1 MTTCQRQ
8 WRKHNAM
15 NQDMKSIIKALVNL
29 AFSLVVLLLCIFLI
43 PKLVMLFL
51 PLLIGW
57 LISCIANPLVLF
69 LEKKLKIRRK
79 AGTVV
84 VIVAVIAAV
93 SGIGYAAFSVLFRQI
108 HGFVK
113 ELPEMWELLV
123 HDLEHFASLLNQ
135 YVGGVAPNIAE
146 LFNNI
151 GNSIGEAITSLP
163 SKLNFE
169 TFDGMGTMVGNI
181 ANVVISVIMAMLSA
195 YFFIADRDWIYEAL
209 GKIVPKGISQKYDV
223 FYGSLK
229 QAVGGYFKAQLRIE
243 VWMYL
248 LILIGLS
255 VLNVRYAL
263 LIALLIAVIDILP
276 FFGSGAVLVPWAIV
290 TALGGGYVRALG
302 FLVIWGVGQLFR
314 QIIQPKI
321 MGDSIGM
328 PPIPTIILLFVGY
341 KAAGVIGMLVAV
353 PVGIIVVNM
362 NEAGFFDTP
371 KQSVRIL
378 VTQINQFRRLNE
390 DDLKIL
396 EQSDDGKNDA

>member
-1 MTTCQRQ
+1 
-8 WRKHNAM
+8 M
-15 NQDMKSIIKALVNL
+15 NQDMKSIMKALANI

-43 PKLVMLFL
+43 PKMVMLFL

-57 LISCIANPLVLF
+57 VISCIANPLVVF
-69 LEKKLKIRRK
+69 LENKLKIRRK

-93 SGIGYAAFSVLFRQI
+93 SGIGYATFSILFRQI
-108 HGFVK
+108 YGFVK

-123 HDLEHFASLLNQ
+123 NDLDSFATLTNQ
-135 YVGGVAPNIAE
+135 YVGGVAPKLTE

-151 GNSIGEAITSLP
+151 GTSIGEAITSLP
-163 SKLNFE
+163 SKLNFD
-169 TFDGMGTMVGNI
+169 TFGGMGTMVGNI
-181 ANVVISVIMAMLSA
+181 ANMTISVIMAMLSA
-195 YFFIADRDWIYEAL
+195 YFFIADREWLYEAL
-209 GKIVPKGISQKYDV
+209 EKIVPKGIAKKYDV

-243 VWMYL
+243 VWMYI
-248 LILIGLS
+248 LILFGLT
-255 VLNVRYAL
+255 VLKVRYAL

-276 FFGSGAVLVPWAIV
+276 FFGSGAILMPWAVV
-290 TALGGGYVRALG
+290 TALGGNYVRALG
-302 FLVIWGVGQLFR
+302 FLIIWGVGQLFR

-353 PVGIIVVNM
+353 PIGIIVVNM

-371 KQSVRIL
+371 KQSLKIL
-378 VTQINQFRRLNE
+378 VTEVNKFRKLDA
-390 DDLKIL
+390 DDLKRL
-396 EQSDDGKNDA
+396 EKTDEE